1 MATLPTRDRTLP
13 DAYSDALEKLSLAP
27 LWAAL
32 HVLLPH
38 ERTTQV
44 VPHHWRWADLR
55 APLLEAARLVGIEQA
70 ERRVLVLMNPGLAGA
85 YAATATLYAGLQIIL
100 PGESAPS
107 HHHTPAAL
115 RLVVEGRGAFTTV
128 DGMKCAMEPG
138 DLIITPPMRWHDHG
152 HEGTEPV
159 VWLDG
164 LDIPLVRSMDA
175 SWASRMR
182 PAAPPTTS
190 TDSSEDEL
198 TAAGLVPRRSR
209 YEDTGYPQVRW
220 PWRTVRKALATMAE
234 TAPAATPVIL
244 RHVNPRTGE
253 WPLRTM
259 GSQAQWLRPDER
271 TPRRAPNGER
281 RLSRGRGPRREPHR
295 RNARHLG
302 GRRLLRRAALAL
314 DRASEPGGCRAGL
327 SLSPHRRARARRARP
342 LARGARPAPRLTGS
356 RAAESPIGP
365 RPTRGRRGGPAAT

>member
-1 MATLPTRDRTLP
+1 MTTLPTRDRTLP
-13 DAYSDALEKLSLAP
+13 DAYSDTLEKLSLAP

-44 VPHHWRWADLR
+44 LPHHWRWADLR
-55 APLLEAARLVGIEQA
+55 APLLEAARLVGMEQA

-164 LDIPLVRSMDA
+164 LDIPT
-175 SWASRMR
+175 
-182 PAAPPTTS
+182 PAIRRCAGRGAPP
-190 TDSSEDEL
+190 
-198 TAAGLVPRRSR
+198 GRRSR
-209 YEDTGYPQVRW
+209 
-220 PWRTVRKALATMAE
+220 PWRRRRRQRRRSSSATSTRGPASGRSGRWGPRPSGCGPASGRTPSAERGAVSFTWSRAAARASSAKRSSPGRKAIASSRR
-234 TAPAATPVIL
+234 PG
-244 RHVNPRTGE
+244 TGSSIGTGR
-253 WPLRTM
+253 L
-259 GSQAQWLRPDER
+259 
-271 TPRRAPNGER
+271 PRRRAFFTSPT
-281 RLSRGRGPRREPHR
+281 SPRSPRSACG
-295 RNARHLG
+295 AR
-302 GRRLLRRAALAL
+302 
-314 DRASEPGGCRAGL
+314 
-327 SLSPHRRARARRARP
+327 SLV
-342 LARGARPAPRLTGS
+342 RPAPDQVACA
-356 RAAESPIGP
+356 RAAPG
-365 RPTRGRRGGPAAT
+365 